1 MLKYAKVVNDSTKL
15 CDIGTG
21 TNTEYYKSIGMI
33 EQDVEQAWNGSWYI
47 VGYAPSK
54 PAEVVKQERIAEL
67 KQLLTD
73 ADYKGQ
79 KYLDGEYTDEE
90 WQAIVAERKAWR
102 EEIRELEK

>member
-21 TNTEYYKSIGMI
+21 TNEKYYKSVGMTQ
-33 EQDVEQAWNGSWYI
+33 QDVEQAWNGDWYLT
-47 VGYAPSK
+47 GHAPEK
-54 PAEVVKQERIAEL
+54 PAEVVKQERIEEL
-67 KQLLTD
+67 KRLLADT
-73 ADYKGQ
+73 DYKGQ